1 MYVACIINVVT
12 FELETLKMALDV
24 MLRVVLENAPLAEL
38 AKDVVRTS

>member
-1 MYVACIINVVT
+1 MHKSRIDVVT

-38 AKDVVRTS
+38 AKDVFCGSH